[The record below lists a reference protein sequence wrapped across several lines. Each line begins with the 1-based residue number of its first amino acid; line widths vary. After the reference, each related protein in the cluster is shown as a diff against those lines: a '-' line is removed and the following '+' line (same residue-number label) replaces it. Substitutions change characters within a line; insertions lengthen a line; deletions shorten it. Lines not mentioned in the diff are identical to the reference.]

1 MAQRSIIIIFIIY
14 YDIYI
19 YGKIEVF
26 RKESYVRGGEKP
38 KQTPTPS
45 PNHGPCMARAS
56 FFLPTQGIKTGEIY
70 LIRMANRD
78 SFLIHIVN

>member
-1 MAQRSIIIIFIIY
+1 MEKQ
-14 YDIYI
+14 
-19 YGKIEVF
+19 KIEVF

-56 FFLPTQGIKTGEIY
+56 FFADT
-70 LIRMANRD
+70 RN
-78 SFLIHIVN
+78 